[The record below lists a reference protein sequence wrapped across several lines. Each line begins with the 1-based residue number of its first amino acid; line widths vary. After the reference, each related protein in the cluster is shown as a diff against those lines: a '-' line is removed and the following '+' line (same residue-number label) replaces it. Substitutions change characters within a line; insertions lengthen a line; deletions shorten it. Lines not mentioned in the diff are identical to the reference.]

1 MSLKLKIEFYVLAPY
16 IPSLSKRSCLEIF
29 LSMFSGFDV
38 NDVKMTCLIINKT
51 IFVPGFNMTQVF
63 SVLRLSIISS
73 VSGLSLG

>member
-38 NDVKMTCLIINKT
+38 NDVKMTCLIINKNN
-51 IFVPGFNMTQVF
+51 IC
-63 SVLRLSIISS
+63 SWI
-73 VSGLSLG
+73 